1 MNGAIQPIFAILL
14 LDIIVGLVDLFQAE
28 QTRDESLLY
37 SLVFVVV
44 GVIVLIG
51 SIIQV
56 SAREEQSL

>member
-14 LDIIVGLVDLFQAE
+14 LDIIVGLVDPFQAE